1 MKILINEEMKGIEYI
16 NQTTKYLEYLQE
28 HLDNVKK
35 AYNHIAEILFD
46 KRTQLGKI
54 IGQDVE
60 EFLFLLKEEVKNHD
74 LSKFSDYEFVPYRVK
89 FFPVSEE
96 EANHQ
101 DDIQI
106 DFKSAWM
113 NHKLENHHHW
123 ETAQTKID
131 IVHMIID
138 WTAMGYKFGDTAK
151 EYYEANKDRIQLSK
165 EHEDFMYDIFG
176 LIESEEEDNTV
187 EK

>member
-1 MKILINEEMKGIEYI
+1 MKISIKEMEGIEYI
-16 NQTTKYLEYLQE
+16 NQTTKYLNYLEE
-28 HLDNVKK
+28 HLDNVRK

-46 KRTQLGKI
+46 KRIQLGKI

-60 EFLFLLKEEVKNHD
+60 EFLFLLKEDVKNHD

-96 EANHQ
+96 TNQ

-123 ETAQTKID
+123 ETAETKID

-138 WTAMGYKFGDTAK
+138 WTAMGYKFGDTAQ
-151 EYYEANKDRIQLSK
+151 EYYEANKDRINLSK
-165 EHEDFMYDIFG
+165 EHEEFMYDVFE
-176 LIESEEEDNTV
+176 LIYSEEEESNI
-187 EK
+187 EG